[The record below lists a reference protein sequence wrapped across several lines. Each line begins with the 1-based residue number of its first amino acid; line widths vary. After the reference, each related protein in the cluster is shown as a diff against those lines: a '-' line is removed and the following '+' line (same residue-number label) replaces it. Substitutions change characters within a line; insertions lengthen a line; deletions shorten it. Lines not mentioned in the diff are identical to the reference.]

1 MLAEATERALS
12 FTEKKEMM
20 IVGGVAANKRLA
32 EMLEIASARHGAK
45 IYVCPLKFAGDN
57 GAQISWTAI
66 QEYRSTGTGVKIEK
80 SFVRQSWR
88 LDSVDVKWRP

>member
-32 EMLEIASARHGAK
+32 GMLEVACERHGAK
-45 IYVCPLKFAGDN
+45 LHVCPIRFAGDN

-66 QEYRSTGTGVKIEK
+66 QQYRATGNGVKIEK
-80 SFVRQSWR
+80 SVVRQSWR
-88 LDSVDVKWRP
+88 LDTVDISWRP